1 VTFFVREFTAF
12 GLRVCEWP
20 TDFFGILWISPAK
33 TKHQVCKHVSCI
45 HTAEAKCEKFPVH
58 SPHHIQCR
66 FTIQQVC
73 IAESMLSM
81 LRSNSVNRHLLYMR
95 THRSCLLSENNGLR
109 KTFKWKT
116 RRKLTNRKLYAA
128 VTHHREVAIR
138 STII

>member
-1 VTFFVREFTAF
+1 MSGNLQHLAYVFVN
-12 GLRVCEWP
+12 GLLISLE
-20 TDFFGILWISPAK
+20 FFGSCLQKQSTRFANMFLAFILPK
-33 TKHQVCKHVSCI
+33 QL
-45 HTAEAKCEKFPVH
+45 KCEKFPVH

-66 FTIQQVC
+66 FTIQQVY

-116 RRKLTNRKLYAA
+116 RRKLTNGKLYAA
-128 VTHHREVAIR
+128 VTHHREVAIG